1 MQSPGTGSGFEAVIE
16 VKDCYDV
23 DSEEG
28 ISSRPRRNAAPRPGH
43 FSSLRSVGA
52 DGQDRS
58 RSSRSKGHGRQGP
71 PAAPT
76 SCVDVDIWTL
86 SDIDAPVRA
95 CTAGRSRDGETER
108 DVDKQVMMCPLVFE
122 FENCLYFTVH
132 TVSSTAEVFV
142 R

>member
-1 MQSPGTGSGFEAVIE
+1 KQSFSLRHNKALAYIPPAISCRLLKDMASKAREGCQPVRQTSSLPGPTNRSVGRVSRGAQNAQATSMQSPGTGSGFEAVIE

-71 PAAPT
+71 RAA
-76 SCVDVDIWTL
+76 
-86 SDIDAPVRA
+86 
-95 CTAGRSRDGETER
+95 
-108 DVDKQVMMCPLVFE
+108 
-122 FENCLYFTVH
+122 
-132 TVSSTAEVFV
+132 
-142 R
+142 